1 MSVSPNPD
9 TIIRIQR
16 VGQEPDCSV
25 CENKDSGQVCDPKHL
40 TLKDATNASVEFTC
54 PQPQEVFAVEINR
67 EIGTRKT
74 DFSELSKAVTA
85 ALHHQNLPLSTSQTA
100 GKPAVQGTSSRPS
113 RRSSRTLIKPSPGI

>member
-16 VGQEPDCSV
+16 VGPEPDCSV

-67 EIGTRKT
+67 EIGTTIT
-74 DFSELSKAVTA
+74 DFSELSKTAPA
-85 ALHHQNLPLSTSQTA
+85 ALHHNPPLSQTA
-100 GKPAVQGTSSRPS
+100 GRPPVQGTSLRPS
-113 RRSSRTLIKPSPGI
+113 RRSSQTLIKPSPGI